1 MSAPEGP
8 AGVSLSGVMDED
20 RKAARTAGSQL
31 PPRMPALMV
40 ALTAVTGVIE
50 AVSLLALGPAFTAMQ
65 TGNVLFLAFGV
76 AQAPDLPTLPAG
88 ISLAAFVLGVFCGSH
103 LESVTEARGRRW
115 FVMGLIVEAGL
126 ILIAAAAAW
135 GLVPQYGSP
144 TPRHLAV
151 MAVLALA
158 MGLRNTTI
166 MRANVPGVPTTLVT
180 RSMTAFLGGSAMG
193 RDAVYGYG
201 SAGWKLRGLSVLAMF
216 AGGVLG
222 ALLIRAGWTV
232 GWLLLPPAAAVL
244 VVGLAY
250 RKQPPLHTGQ
260 APGRERSR

>member
-8 AGVSLSGVMDED
+8 AGVSLSGLMDED
-20 RKAARTAGSQL
+20 GKVVRTAGSQL

-115 FVMGLIVEAGL
+115 FVMGLLVEVGL
-126 ILIAAAAAW
+126 ILAAAAAAW
-135 GLVPQYGSP
+135 GLVPRYGSP

-151 MAVLALA
+151 TAVLALA
-158 MGLRNTTI
+158 MGMRNTTI

-232 GWLLLPPAAAVL
+232 GWLLLPTAAAVL

>member
-1 MSAPEGP
+1 
-8 AGVSLSGVMDED
+8 MDEK

-31 PPRMPALMV
+31 PPHMPALMV
-40 ALTAVTGVIE
+40 ALTAVTGVVE

-88 ISLAAFVLGVFCGSH
+88 ISLAAFVLGVICGSH
-103 LESVTEARGRRW
+103 LEAVTEARGRRW
-115 FVMGLIVEAGL
+115 FVLGLIVEAAL
-126 ILIAAAAAW
+126 ILAAAAAAW
-135 GLVPQYGSP
+135 GLVPRYGSP

-151 MAVLALA
+151 TAVLALA
-158 MGLRNTTI
+158 MGMRNTTI

-201 SAGWKLRGLSVLAMF
+201 TAGWKLRGLSVLAMF
-216 AGGVLG
+216 TGGVLG
-222 ALLIRAGWTV
+222 ALVIRAGCTV
-232 GWLLLPPAAAVL
+232 GWILLPTAAAVL
-244 VVGLAY
+244 VIGLAY
-250 RKQPPLHTGQ
+250 RGQPQLHTGP
-260 APGRERSR
+260 APGRERSS